1 MEQRFNLNI
10 PEVLIGEISVHLLL
24 KPINY
29 TDLRG
34 CVGFFLP
41 QILPQFK
48 YRLNLKNRLI
58 PSDYLKK
65 YQHSSMLSR
74 IVFDASV

>member
-1 MEQRFNLNI
+1 MSSTLTV
-10 PEVLIGEISVHLLL
+10 PEVLIGEFFSTFVTE
-24 KPINY
+24 PRNY

-41 QILPQFK
+41 QILLQFK
-48 YRLNLKNRLI
+48 YRLNLKSRLI
-58 PSDYLKK
+58 PTDDLKK
-65 YQHSSMLSR
+65 RQHSSMLCR